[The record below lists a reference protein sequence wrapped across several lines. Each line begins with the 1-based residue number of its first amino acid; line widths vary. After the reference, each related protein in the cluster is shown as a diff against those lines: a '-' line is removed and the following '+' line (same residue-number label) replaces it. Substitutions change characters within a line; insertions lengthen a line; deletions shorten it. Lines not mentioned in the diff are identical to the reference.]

1 MMFGHGANPVF
12 FNKKKKIGSPEKN
25 KNTNH
30 ILTIIL

>member
-12 FNKKKKIGSPEKN
+12 FNKKN
-25 KNTNH
+25 KDLKSRKQQNADK